1 MQSKPLSLYLGYINS
16 WREKMIDEK
25 TNLYIDETRD
35 YLLESVAHL
44 LRLYLR
50 SAGLQIDNPKV
61 ISTQMEL
68 DKDKVVALLE
78 NITKIEQ
85 SRLGT
90 H

>member
-1 MQSKPLSLYLGYINS
+1 
-16 WREKMIDEK
+16 MIDEK
-25 TNLYIDETRD
+25 TNMYIDDTRD

-50 SAGLQIDNPKV
+50 STSLQLDSPKI

>member
-1 MQSKPLSLYLGYINS
+1 
-16 WREKMIDEK
+16 MIDEK
-25 TNLYIDETRD
+25 TNLYIDDTRD

-50 SAGLQIDNPKV
+50 SASLQLDSPRV
-61 ISTQMEL
+61 IETQMNL

-85 SRLGT
+85 ARLGT

>member
-1 MQSKPLSLYLGYINS
+1 
-16 WREKMIDEK
+16 MIDEK
-25 TNLYIDETRD
+25 TNLYIDDTRD

-50 SAGLQIDNPKV
+50 SASLQLDSPRV
-61 ISTQMEL
+61 IETQMNL

>member
-1 MQSKPLSLYLGYINS
+1 
-16 WREKMIDEK
+16 MIDEK
-25 TNLYIDETRD
+25 TNMYIDDTRD

-50 SAGLQIDNPKV
+50 SASLQLDNPKI

>member
-1 MQSKPLSLYLGYINS
+1 
-16 WREKMIDEK
+16 MIDEK
-25 TNLYIDETRD
+25 TNMYIDDTRD

-50 SAGLQIDNPKV
+50 STSLQSDNPKI

>member
-1 MQSKPLSLYLGYINS
+1 
-16 WREKMIDEK
+16 MIDEK
-25 TNLYIDETRD
+25 TNMYIDDTRD

-50 SAGLQIDNPKV
+50 SASLQLDSPKI
-61 ISTQMEL
+61 ISTQMDL
-68 DKDKVVALLE
+68 DRDKVIALLE

>member
-1 MQSKPLSLYLGYINS
+1 
-16 WREKMIDEK
+16 MIDEK
-25 TNLYIDETRD
+25 TNLYIDDTRD

-50 SAGLQIDNPKV
+50 SASLQLDSPRV
-61 ISTQMEL
+61 IQTQMNL

-85 SRLGT
+85 ARLGT

>member
-1 MQSKPLSLYLGYINS
+1 
-16 WREKMIDEK
+16 MIDEK
-25 TNLYIDETRD
+25 TNLYIDDTRD

-50 SAGLQIDNPKV
+50 SASLQLDSPRV
-61 ISTQMEL
+61 IQTQMNL

>member
-1 MQSKPLSLYLGYINS
+1 LQSKPLSLYLGYINS

-35 YLLESVAHL
+35 YLLESVSHL